1 MRILSCLIM
10 VFCLSLPAQAAEKFL
25 DIQEVTSESGI
36 TAWLVEDKTLPVIA
50 LQFRF
55 LESGSAHETPQQQG
69 LVQLLSNTMDEG
81 AGELTS
87 TDFQKALLDKSIT
100 LRFYGGRDG
109 FGGAV
114 KTLTRYKDEAF
125 NLLHLALTKPRFDDE
140 PVQRM
145 KEANLSRIRAALTDP
160 EWMAARLMNDRA
172 FEGHP
177 YALNSGGT
185 LSTLE
190 KITADDL
197 RAFQKTYLTKNR
209 LIVSVSGDISAEEL
223 KSLLDRTF
231 GDLPQSAAG
240 RKPEKFIIK
249 NGGTINLYK
258 KTIPQTIIQ
267 IMMPAFGRDKP
278 DYYALQVM
286 NYIFGGAGFGSRL
299 MDEVRE
305 KRGLSYGIYTSLQN
319 YHYTDTLT
327 IGVSTKNESA
337 QQTLDVI
344 QAEMKKLVNE
354 PVSEREL
361 ADAKAYLT
369 GSMPLSLT
377 STDNIAGLMLSMQT
391 DGLPIDYLD
400 RYADE
405 INSVSASD
413 IQRVA
418 VRLLDPDNMTI
429 VLVGDPEN
437 ITPTKLIET
446 LPNVE

>member
-1 MRILSCLIM
+1 MRFFSLLLILF
-10 VFCLSLPAQAAEKFL
+10 VSLPARADDKFL
-25 DIQEVTSESGI
+25 DIQAVESESGI

-55 LESGSAHETPQQQG
+55 LESGSALETPEQQG

-81 AGELTS
+81 AGTLTS
-87 TDFQKALLDKSIT
+87 TQFQKALLDKSIT

-114 KTLTRYKDEAF
+114 KTLARHKDEAF

-145 KEANLSRIRAALTDP
+145 KDANLSRIRAAQTDP

-190 KITADDL
+190 KLTPDNL
-197 RAFQKTYLTKNR
+197 RAFHKAYLTRNR
-209 LIVSVSGDISAEEL
+209 LIVSVAGDISADEL
-223 KSLLDRTF
+223 KVVLDKTF
-231 GDLPQSAAG
+231 GDLPESAPEG
-240 RKPEKFIIK
+240 KPEKFVIR
-249 NGGTINLYK
+249 NGGTISLYK
-258 KTIPQTIIQ
+258 KPIPQTILQVMI
-267 IMMPAFGRDKP
+267 PAFGRDKP

-305 KRGLSYGIYTSLQN
+305 KRGLSYGIYSSIQN
-319 YHYTDTLT
+319 YRYTDTLT

-337 QQTLDVI
+337 LQTLDVI
-344 QAEMKKLVNE
+344 EAEMKKLVNE
-354 PVSEREL
+354 PVSESEL

-369 GSMPLSLT
+369 GSMPLALT
-377 STDNIAGLMLSMQT
+377 STDNIAGLLLSMQT
-391 DGLPIDYLD
+391 DELPINYLD
-400 RYADE
+400 HYADK
-405 INSVSASD
+405 INAVTPRD

-418 VRLLDPDNMTI
+418 VRLLDPDAMTI
-429 VLVGDPEN
+429 VLVGTPEN
-437 ITPTKLIET
+437 ITPTQILET